1 MTIKI
6 FQEIIFKEKRN
17 CFLYA
22 KYLAYKRE
30 SNTLELSD
38 LQTVAID
45 MADFILD
52 IDKKNIDKLFKTLL
66 EVDLWNIIMKKY

>member
-1 MTIKI
+1 
-6 FQEIIFKEKRN
+6 
-17 CFLYA
+17 
-22 KYLAYKRE
+22 
-30 SNTLELSD
+30 
-38 LQTVAID
+38 